1 MKNPEVPSLG
11 VILSPHGLLKQV
23 PYQRGSVVVTAV
35 SSLLIA
41 CDMGLPFDLDHVL
54 LII

>member
-1 MKNPEVPSLG
+1 MKNPKVPHPG
-11 VILSPHGLLKQV
+11 IILRPHGSLKQV
-23 PYQRGSVVVTAV
+23 PHQRGSLAVTAV

>member
-1 MKNPEVPSLG
+1 MKNPDVPGPG
-11 VILSPHGLLKQV
+11 VILSPHGSLKQV
-23 PYQRGSVVVTAV
+23 PYQRGSLAVTAV
-35 SSLLIA
+35 SRLLIA